1 MSEKLQ
7 KIDLE
12 IGGMDC
18 GSCASSIQ
26 TYLSKTDG
34 VKNASVNYNSE
45 TASIEYSPKSITIDS
60 IKDIIG
66 KLGYTVIDNEDE
78 ERTEHEKKQA
88 LKKQRNKI
96 TVAVVLSLIVMFIS
110 MKEHFG
116 FLDSLTIP
124 FDTSLIILTALTS
137 IVVFWCGSKF
147 LTGAYNAL
155 RSGTSNMDVLIVLGV
170 LSSYIY
176 SIVIAANHLL
186 GLNIEVLNSSH
197 EVYFETAAMIVMFIL
212 IGNYLEGTL
221 KVRTQS
227 SIKKLKGLQAK
238 TVTVIR
244 NGQEIEVAFE
254 KVKLNDTVIIKSGD
268 KIPVDGVISEG
279 SGVLDESA
287 MTGESLP
294 IEKSTGD
301 RVLSGSILKSGYI
314 QITAE
319 KVGKDTMLS
328 KIIDMV
334 NEASNSK
341 PKIQRLADRISAVF
355 VPLVLVIAVGT
366 FLVWYFLVGVPFGNA
381 LIYMVAVLIIA
392 CPCALGLA
400 SPMAVV
406 IGVGRAA
413 ENGILFNDVEA
424 IEKLKKVDTLCF
436 DKTGT
441 LTSGEMK
448 VRNIKPLNGIPKEDL
463 IRYIFSVEKLSN
475 HPIANS
481 INLFAAENNITAM
494 DASGFQNIDGKGVKA
509 SVSGKEI
516 LIGNTSLLIDNN
528 IPAVINNDRGNLYV
542 GVDGEL
548 AGVIQFEDTIKPE
561 AIRAVRELQSHGY
574 ELVMI
579 SGDNEKNA
587 RKIADEVGIGNYY
600 YDVLPGDKQKI
611 ISQLQSQ
618 GKNVAMIGDGINDA
632 PSLAKA
638 NVGIAIGT
646 GTDIAIDSADV
657 ILVKGNLESIYKAIQ
672 LSQKT
677 VRIIK
682 QNIFWAFFYNTV
694 AIPAAAGVLA
704 PVGIIVSPVMAAML
718 MAFSDV
724 VTVVGN
730 SMRLKYTKLK

>member
-1 MSEKLQ
+1 MNDLQ

-12 IGGMDC
+12 IDGM
-18 GSCASSIQ
+18 SCASCAASIQ

-34 VKNASVNYNSE
+34 VQNASVNFNSE
-45 TASIEYSPKSITIDS
+45 TASIEYSPKSISLDS
-60 IKDIIG
+60 IKGIIG
-66 KLGYTVIDNEDE
+66 QLGYSVIDTEDD
-78 ERTEHEKKQA
+78 EKKEQEKQIA

-96 TVAVVLSLIVMFIS
+96 FITVVLALTVMFIS
-110 MKEHFG
+110 MQGHFG
-116 FLDSLTIP
+116 FLDVISIP
-124 FDTSLIILTALTS
+124 FTVSLIILTILTS
-137 IVVFWCGSKF
+137 IVVFWSGSKF
-147 LTGAYNAL
+147 IKGAYNAL
-155 RSGTSNMDVLIVLGV
+155 KSGTSNMDVLIVLGV

-176 SIVIAANHLL
+176 SLVIAANHLL
-186 GLNIEVLNSSH
+186 GLNIEALSNSH
-197 EVYFETAAMIVMFIL
+197 EVYFETAAMIVMFIM
-212 IGNYLEGTL
+212 IGNYLESTL
-221 KVRTQS
+221 KARTQT

-238 TVTVIR
+238 TVIVIR
-244 NGQEIEVAFE
+244 DGKEINVPFE
-254 KVKLNDTVIIKSGD
+254 KVRLNDTVIIKSGD
-268 KIPVDGVISEG
+268 KIPVDGVIAEG
-279 SGVLDESA
+279 NGVLDESA

-294 IEKSTGD
+294 IEKGKGD
-301 RVLSGSILKSGYI
+301 RVLSGSILKSGFI
-314 QITAE
+314 KISAE

-341 PKIQRLADRISAVF
+341 PQIQRLADRISAVF
-355 VPLVLVIAVGT
+355 VPLVLIIAAVT
-366 FLVWYFLVGVPFGNA
+366 FLVWYFLVSVPFGNA
-381 LIYMVAVLIIA
+381 LIYSVAVLIIA

-448 VRNIKPLNGIPKEDL
+448 VKEIKALNGIPENEL

-481 INLFAAENNITAM
+481 INTFAVEKNIDPM
-494 DASGFQNIDGKGVKA
+494 DASGFSNVDGKGVKA
-509 SVSGKEI
+509 VVSNKEV
-516 LIGNTSLLIDNN
+516 LIGNTALLTDNN
-528 IPAVINNDRGNLYV
+528 IPSVIQGERGSLYV
-542 GVDGEL
+542 GIDGEL

-561 AIRAVRELQSHGY
+561 AILAVRELQESGY
-574 ELVMI
+574 ELIML

-600 YDVLPGDKQKI
+600 YDVLPDEKQKI
-611 ISQLQSQ
+611 ITLLQSQ

-672 LSQKT
+672 LSGKT
-677 VRIIK
+677 VRVIK

-704 PVGIIVSPVMAAML
+704 PVGIIISPVIAAML

-730 SMRLKYTKLK
+730 SMRLKYMKLK

>member
-1 MSEKLQ
+1 MNDLQ

-12 IGGMDC
+12 IDGM
-18 GSCASSIQ
+18 SCASCAASIQ

-34 VKNASVNYNSE
+34 VQNASVNFNSE
-45 TASIEYSPKSITIDS
+45 TASIEYSPKSISLDS
-60 IKDIIG
+60 IKGIIG
-66 KLGYTVIDNEDE
+66 QLGYSVIDTEDD
-78 ERTEHEKKQA
+78 EKKEQEKQIA

-96 TVAVVLSLIVMFIS
+96 FITVVLALTVMFIS
-110 MKEHFG
+110 MQGHFG
-116 FLDSLTIP
+116 FLDVISIP
-124 FDTSLIILTALTS
+124 FTVSLIILTILTS
-137 IVVFWCGSKF
+137 IVVFWSGSKF
-147 LTGAYNAL
+147 IKGAYNAL
-155 RSGTSNMDVLIVLGV
+155 KSGTSNMDVLIVLGV

-176 SIVIAANHLL
+176 SLVIAANHLL
-186 GLNIEVLNSSH
+186 GLNIEALSNSH
-197 EVYFETAAMIVMFIL
+197 EVYFETAAMIVMFIM
-212 IGNYLEGTL
+212 IGNYLESTL
-221 KVRTQS
+221 KARTQT

-238 TVTVIR
+238 TVIVIR
-244 NGQEIEVAFE
+244 DGKEINVPFE
-254 KVKLNDTVIIKSGD
+254 KVRLNDTVIIKSGD
-268 KIPVDGVISEG
+268 KIPVDGVIAEG
-279 SGVLDESA
+279 NGVLDESA

-294 IEKSTGD
+294 IEKGKGD
-301 RVLSGSILKSGYI
+301 RVLSGSILKSGFI
-314 QITAE
+314 KISAE

-341 PKIQRLADRISAVF
+341 PQIQRLADRISAVF
-355 VPLVLVIAVGT
+355 VPLVLIIAAVT
-366 FLVWYFLVGVPFGNA
+366 FLVWYFLVSVPFGNA
-381 LIYMVAVLIIA
+381 LIYSVAVLIIA

-448 VRNIKPLNGIPKEDL
+448 VKEIKALNGIPENEL

-481 INLFAAENNITAM
+481 INTFAVEKNIDPM
-494 DASGFQNIDGKGVKA
+494 DASGFSNVDGKGVKA
-509 SVSGKEI
+509 VVSNKEV
-516 LIGNTSLLIDNN
+516 LIGNTALLTDNN
-528 IPAVINNDRGNLYV
+528 IPSVIQGERGSLYV
-542 GVDGEL
+542 GIDGEL

-561 AIRAVRELQSHGY
+561 AILAVRELQESGY
-574 ELVMI
+574 ELIML

-600 YDVLPGDKQKI
+600 YDVLPDEKQKI
-611 ISQLQSQ
+611 ITLLQSQ

-672 LSQKT
+672 LSGKT
-677 VRIIK
+677 VRVIK

-704 PVGIIVSPVMAAML
+704 PIGIIISPVIAAML

-730 SMRLKYTKLK
+730 SMRLKYMKLK

>member
-1 MSEKLQ
+1 MNDKLQ

-12 IGGMDC
+12 IDGMSC

-34 VKNASVNYNSE
+34 VKSASVNYNSE
-45 TASIEYSPKSITIDS
+45 IASIEYSPKTISRDN
-60 IKDIIG
+60 IKDIINQ
-66 KLGYTVIDNEDE
+66 LGYNVIDSKDE
-78 ERTEHEKKQA
+78 ELKEQEKKLT

-96 TVAVVLSLIVMFIS
+96 IVAIILSLSVMLIS
-110 MKEHFG
+110 MQEHFDM
-116 FLDSLTIP
+116 LHIIAMP
-124 FDTSLIILTALTS
+124 FDTALIVLTVLTT

-147 LTGAYNAL
+147 LKGAYTAL
-155 RSGTSNMDVLIVLGV
+155 KSGTSNMDVLIVLGV

-176 SIVIAANHLL
+176 SLVIAANHLL
-186 GLNIEVLNSSH
+186 GLNIEVLNNSH

-212 IGNYLEGTL
+212 IGNYLESKL
-221 KVRTQS
+221 KARTQT

-244 NGQEIEVAFE
+244 DGKEIVVPFE
-254 KVKLNDTVIIKSGD
+254 KVKQNDIVIIKSGD
-268 KIPVDGVISEG
+268 KIPVDGVILEG
-279 SGVLDESA
+279 NGVLDESA

-294 IEKSTGD
+294 IEKSKGD
-301 RVLSGSILKSGYI
+301 NVLSGSILKSGFI
-314 QITAE
+314 KITAE

-341 PKIQRLADRISAVF
+341 PQIQRLADRISAVF
-355 VPLVLVIAVGT
+355 VPLVLVIAAGT
-366 FLVWYFLVGVPFGNA
+366 FLVWYFLIGVPFGNA

-424 IEKLKKVDTLCF
+424 IEKLKKVNTLCF

-441 LTSGEMK
+441 LTSGQMK

-463 IRYIFSVEKLSN
+463 MRYIFSVEKLSN

-481 INLFAAENNITAM
+481 INSFAVENNIEAM

-509 SVSGKEI
+509 SVNGKEI
-516 LIGNTSLLIDNN
+516 LIGNTTLLIDNN

-542 GVDGEL
+542 GVGGQL

-561 AIRAVRELQSHGY
+561 AIRAVRELQNEGY
-574 ELVMI
+574 ELIMI

-600 YDVLPGDKQKI
+600 YDVLPDEKQKI
-611 ISQLQSQ
+611 ISLLQSQ

-672 LSQKT
+672 LSHKT

-704 PVGIIVSPVMAAML
+704 PVGIIISPVMAAML

-730 SMRLKYTKLK
+730 SMRLKYMKLK

>member
-1 MSEKLQ
+1 MNDIQ

-12 IGGMDC
+12 IDGM
-18 GSCASSIQ
+18 SCASCAASIQ
-26 TYLSKTDG
+26 TYLSKTNG
-34 VKNASVNYNSE
+34 VKNASVNFNSE
-45 TASIEYSPKSITIDS
+45 TARIEYSPKSISLDS
-60 IKDIIG
+60 IKGIIG
-66 KLGYTVIDNEDE
+66 QLGYSVIDTEDD
-78 ERTEHEKKQA
+78 EKKEQEKQTA

-96 TVAVVLSLIVMFIS
+96 FITVVLALTVMFIS
-110 MKEHFG
+110 MQGHFG
-116 FLDSLTIP
+116 FLDVISIP
-124 FDTSLIILTALTS
+124 FTTSLIILTILTS
-137 IVVFWCGSKF
+137 IVVFWSGSKF
-147 LTGAYNAL
+147 LKGAYNAL
-155 RSGTSNMDVLIVLGV
+155 KSGTSNMDVLIVLGV

-176 SIVIAANHLL
+176 SLVIAANHLL
-186 GLNIEVLNSSH
+186 GLNIEALNSSH
-197 EVYFETAAMIVMFIL
+197 EVYFETAAMIVMFIM
-212 IGNYLEGTL
+212 IGNYLESTL
-221 KVRTQS
+221 KARTQT

-244 NGQEIEVAFE
+244 DGKEIDVPFE
-254 KVKLNDTVIIKSGD
+254 KVRLNDTVIIKSGD
-268 KIPVDGVISEG
+268 KIPVDGIIAEG
-279 SGVLDESA
+279 NGVLDESA

-294 IEKSTGD
+294 IEKSKGD
-301 RVLSGSILKSGYI
+301 RVLSGSILKSGFI
-314 QITAE
+314 KITAE

-341 PKIQRLADRISAVF
+341 PQIQRLADRISAVF
-355 VPLVLVIAVGT
+355 VPLVLIIASVT
-366 FLVWYFLVGVPFGNA
+366 FLVWFFLVNVHFGNA
-381 LIYMVAVLIIA
+381 LIYSVAVLIIA

-448 VRNIKPLNGIPKEDL
+448 VKAIKPLNGIPAAEL
-463 IRYIFSVEKLSN
+463 IRYIFSVEKQSN

-481 INLFAAENNITAM
+481 INTFAVENNIEPM
-494 DASGFQNIDGKGVKA
+494 DATGFSNVDGKGVKA
-509 SVSGKEI
+509 VVSNKEV
-516 LIGNTSLLIDNN
+516 LIGNTALLTDNN
-528 IPAVINNDRGNLYV
+528 IPSVIQGERGSLYV
-542 GVDGEL
+542 GIDGEL

-561 AIRAVRELQSHGY
+561 AILAVRELQESGY
-574 ELVMI
+574 ELIML

-600 YDVLPGDKQKI
+600 YDVLPDEKQKI
-611 ISQLQSQ
+611 IALLQSQ

-672 LSQKT
+672 LSGKT
-677 VRIIK
+677 VRVIK

-704 PVGIIVSPVMAAML
+704 PVGIIISPVIAAML

-730 SMRLKYTKLK
+730 SMRLKYMKLK